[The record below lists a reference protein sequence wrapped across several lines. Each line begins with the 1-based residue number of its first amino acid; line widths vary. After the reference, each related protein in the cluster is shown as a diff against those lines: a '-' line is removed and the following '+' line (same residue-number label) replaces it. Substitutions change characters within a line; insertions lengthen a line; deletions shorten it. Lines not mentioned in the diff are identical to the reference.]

1 MAQVRFTRHELNSED
16 NTPANTEWLATVV
29 YRYLNPPVDER
40 SRLINP
46 VGFQVTQFRID
57 PVVVPTAPVADS
69 SAGGA
74 K

>member
-1 MAQVRFTRHELNSED
+1 MAQVRFMRHELNSED
-16 NTPANTEWLATVV
+16 DTPADSEWLATVV

-57 PVVVPTAPVADS
+57 PVVVPTAPVAGMT
-69 SAGGA
+69 ARGA

>member
-1 MAQVRFTRHELNSED
+1 
-16 NTPANTEWLATVV
+16 VV

-57 PVVVPTAPVADS
+57 PVVVPTAPVAGMT
-69 SAGGA
+69 ARGA